1 MPSTALLSQLY
12 QDSLLGR
19 SQASCMHPTRPSQL
33 TQPRRRE
40 DLAHRLS
47 QEHAAERAP
56 PAAAPTAKAAAE
68 VAAEFGAAGGEA
80 ATAGKEGGTAGGAQ
94 GRAGRLRRHHEP
106 PPAGPAAAAEPAVSP
121 DQPSVPSAE
130 RTAATTRG
138 GAGVQVAAHG
148 FAAQVPSDVLAEL
161 PAATA
166 PPQARAQGRE
176 GWEGGQME
184 R

>member
-12 QDSLLGR
+12 QYSLLGR
-19 SQASCMHPTRPSQL
+19 SQASYMHPATPSP
-33 TQPRRRE
+33 TSQPRRRE
-40 DLAHRLS
+40 ELAHRLS
-47 QEHAAERAP
+47 QEQAAERAP
-56 PAAAPTAKAAAE
+56 PAAAPTARA
-68 VAAEFGAAGGEA
+68 VEFGAAGEEV
-80 ATAGKEGGTAGGAQ
+80 ATAGKEGGSAGGAQ
-94 GRAGRLRRHHEP
+94 GGAGRLRRHHEP

-121 DQPSVPSAE
+121 DQPSVPSGE

-148 FAAQVPSDVLAEL
+148 FATQVRADVLAEL
-161 PAATA
+161 AAATA